1 MSGSAVIS
9 YHSCCSELAV
19 KGERLSGGI
28 LMRLPS
34 VGVLAVAV
42 VAAVALAGCSASSSG
57 KGTPAAASGSSA
69 ASASSG
75 GTAPSSASASGSGS
89 SSQSVNE
96 LYLRARAAL
105 ETAPSVRVAGT
116 VVSGGA
122 STSLDLAYAKT
133 GTSGSVTEAGT
144 KIDLIVIKPSVYF
157 KAPDDFW
164 RKQLG
169 TRAASVLPIV
179 TGKWIKA
186 PLTNPEFGK
195 LGDAADKDKF
205 VAQIFDN
212 TTVAELSTT
221 PGKTIDGHETIG
233 LKDKD
238 GSTLYI
244 AKDDSRPLQIEPAAN
259 SKDSGKITFSQYGSA
274 PEPTPPP
281 AASTLDVSK
290 LGS

>member
-1 MSGSAVIS
+1 MRVGKIGVSAI
-9 YHSCCSELAV
+9 
-19 KGERLSGGI
+19 
-28 LMRLPS
+28 
-34 VGVLAVAV
+34 AV
-42 VAAVALAGCSASSSG
+42 VSAVALAGCGGSSSG
-57 KGTPAAASGSSA
+57 KGTPAAASGSSLA
-69 ASASSG
+69 NGSSG
-75 GTAPSSASASGSGS
+75 GNVTPSASGSGS

-96 LYLRARAAL
+96 LYLKARAAL

-122 STSLDLAYAKT
+122 STSLDLAYART

-157 KAPDDFW
+157 RAPDDFW

-205 VAQIFDN
+205 VAQIFDS
-212 TTVAELSTT
+212 TTVAELSIT
-221 PGKTIDGHETIG
+221 PGKPIDGNETIG

-244 AKDDSRPLQIEPAAN
+244 AKDDSRPLQIEPAAT

-281 AASTLDVSK
+281 AALTLDVSK
-290 LGS
+290 LGG